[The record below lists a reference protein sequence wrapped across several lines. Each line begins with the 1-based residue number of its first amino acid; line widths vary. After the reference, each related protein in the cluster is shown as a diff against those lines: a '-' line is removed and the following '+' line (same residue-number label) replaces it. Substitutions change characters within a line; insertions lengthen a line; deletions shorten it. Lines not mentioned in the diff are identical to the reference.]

1 MRSYGR
7 VETAFWQNH
16 KIARLDDSTKLL
28 LLYLYSCPHG
38 NAAGCFLL
46 PLGYMMA
53 DLGWDQNRVSERVS
67 DLVQRGFIE
76 HDAETG
82 LIRIVGWF
90 GHNGIENSNVAK
102 GIAAILR
109 RLPAGPI
116 FDNLVNDLVRLGNR
130 FMSPLLPEFATGSET
145 RSNRVPKRGSK
156 PGRTAF
162 EPPEPDPVPIGEE
175 GTGFLESPKNVRVV
189 DSAEALP
196 APLPPPALPPEPPP
210 PPPPA
215 PRQAP
220 LAMPQAVPVPPPGGL
235 LVDMPEGGEEG
246 AATRKARQLTKL
258 AEEAVGIW
266 NTRCAFALGEVQRM
280 TDQRKRRLL
289 ACLGVLDYSL
299 ERWRDTCVRIVNS
312 ANLRGEKNNT
322 GWKANFDYVIRDDV
336 FTRILEGAYD
346 DAPTKKAPPKRPTV

>member
-7 VETAFWQNH
+7 VETTFWQNP

-38 NAAGCFLL
+38 NAAGCFHL
-46 PLGYMMA
+46 PVGYMMA
-53 DLGWDQNRVSERVS
+53 DLRWDENRVSERVS

-76 HDAETG
+76 HDPESG

-109 RLPAGPI
+109 RLPTGQI

-130 FMSPLLPEFATGSET
+130 FMAPLLPEFATGSET
-145 RSNRVPKRGSK
+145 RSNRVPKPGSK

-162 EPPEPDPVPIGEE
+162 KPPEPDPEPIGVE
-175 GTGFLESPKNVRVV
+175 GTGFSESPKNGLVV
-189 DSAEALP
+189 DSAVPLP
-196 APLPPPALPPEPPP
+196 APLPPPPPPP

-215 PRQAP
+215 PPERP
-220 LAMPQAVPVPPPGGL
+220 AMPQAVLAPPPAAL
-235 LVDMPEGGEEG
+235 LVDLPEGGEEG
-246 AATRKARQLTKL
+246 PANRKARQLTKL
-258 AEEAVGIW
+258 AEDAVEIW
-266 NTRCAFALGEVQRM
+266 NTRCSFALGEVQRM

-299 ERWRDTCVRIVNS
+299 ERWRETCARIVKS
-312 ANLRGEKNNT
+312 ANLRGEKNDR
-322 GWKANFDYVIRDDV
+322 GWKANFDYCIRDDV

-346 DAPTKKAPPKRPTV
+346 DAPAKKAPLKRPTV